1 MTHVSRTINE
11 KKNRLILHEIWEN
24 TDFFDTVM
32 KLDYQTIM
40 DNAWCL
46 SPEKIFERCLPA
58 LSGGAYE
65 FIDADHYDYTDFSDA
80 KTFCTREE
88 PSSGFNSFPFE
99 ISGLKGKVGAIRA
112 ICANSQYDCVH
123 FFFIP
128 ADKVKKLRT
137 EHKCNDNIVFWV
149 ILTTALTTN
158 RVQLSIEATGDTIG
172 WMNLELI
179 LSLTWRKQI
188 NK

>member
-80 KTFCTREE
+80 KTFCTGEE
-88 PSSGFNSFPFE
+88 PSSGFSSFPFE

-137 EHKCNDNIVFWV
+137 EHKCNDQYR
-149 ILTTALTTN
+149 ILGNFNDGTN
-158 RVQLSIEATGDTIG
+158 DESGPIKYRGNWGYNRLDEFRVDTIFDLAKA
-172 WMNLELI
+172 N
-179 LSLTWRKQI
+179 
-188 NK
+188 